1 MRYPCHIRNR
11 IEVFNIML
19 EKEDIKKAIE
29 DKSVVAPFHKGE
41 ADTIYIQM
49 STEEWEEIW
58 GE

>member
-1 MRYPCHIRNR
+1 
-11 IEVFNIML
+11 ML

-29 DKSVVAPFHKGE
+29 DKSVVSPFHKGE